1 MKNLKLNLKMYFSLL
16 KMTFRGILQYRADF
30 WMSLVS
36 VVLLN
41 GANIVQLSVISWRFH
56 NLGGWQVG
64 ELLVLYGLFMIS
76 WSIFSVFFIKLSKI
90 EEEILSGSF
99 DVYLLRP
106 VSPFLQLVGGD
117 INYTGL
123 CDTLFGAVLIPM
135 GLAMSGNHWG
145 LWQIL
150 WFVIFVLS
158 GGAITVCCRFLISCV
173 TFWTVKAHAL
183 SSVFTQIYLLI
194 QKYPVSIFGKAF
206 QVLVTGLVPV
216 AYLNYYPAC
225 YLLDKPDAPAF
236 VCMLS
241 PVVALILAGIS
252 ALVWHRGLR
261 RSNSCGG

>member
-150 WFVIFVLS
+150 WFVIFVL
-158 GGAITVCCRFLISCV
+158 
-173 TFWTVKAHAL
+173 
-183 SSVFTQIYLLI
+183 
-194 QKYPVSIFGKAF
+194 
-206 QVLVTGLVPV
+206 
-216 AYLNYYPAC
+216 
-225 YLLDKPDAPAF
+225 
-236 VCMLS
+236 
-241 PVVALILAGIS
+241 
-252 ALVWHRGLR
+252 
-261 RSNSCGG
+261 